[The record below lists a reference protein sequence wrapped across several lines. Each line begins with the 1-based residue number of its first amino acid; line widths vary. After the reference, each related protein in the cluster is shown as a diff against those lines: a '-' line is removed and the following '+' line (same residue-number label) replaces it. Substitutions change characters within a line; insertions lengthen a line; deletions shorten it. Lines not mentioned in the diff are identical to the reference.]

1 MKSKLH
7 KLKVSSKKGKKKIT
21 RDHSGP
27 RCVHCK
33 IRKASQQRNLC
44 NVCCRIPEIRQQ
56 YQFRNVDTWDGG
68 GGDYSSKAYR
78 ALSNLEAL
86 TTEVILPLTPTDTI
100 PGTRAKIMVMISRAE
115 QGLSLTHPKDMGC
128 FYCDEE
134 RTAHSTI
141 HCRLPDWID
150 RDTIL

>member
-1 MKSKLH
+1 MKSKLQR
-7 KLKVSSKKGKKKIT
+7 KKKIT

-27 RCVHCK
+27 RCVHCM

-44 NVCCRIPEIRQQ
+44 NVCCRIPEVRQQ
-56 YQFRNVDTWDGG
+56 YQFRNADTWDGG

-78 ALSNLEAL
+78 SSDSLAAL
-86 TTEVILPLTPTDTI
+86 TTEVVLPLTPTNAV
-100 PGTRAKIMVMISRAE
+100 PGTKAKIMVMISRAE
-115 QGLSLTHPKDMGC
+115 QGLSLTHPQDVGC
-128 FYCDEE
+128 FYADEAY
-134 RTAHSTI
+134 TVHSTI